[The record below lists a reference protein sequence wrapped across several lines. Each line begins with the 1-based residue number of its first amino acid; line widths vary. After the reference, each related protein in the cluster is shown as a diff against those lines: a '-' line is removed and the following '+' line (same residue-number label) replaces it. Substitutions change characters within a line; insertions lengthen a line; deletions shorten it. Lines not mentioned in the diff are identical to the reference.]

1 MTDLFSY
8 AESAKARDI
17 GVRQVS
23 LNHPCFMSDALA
35 YLKTRGVLNRYE
47 EFTGEDI
54 REWLVSA
61 HVIQPQHANAWG
73 ALILTAVRRKIIVG
87 TDRYVPM
94 KLKTSRA
101 RKNQVYRWT
110 SL

>member
-23 LNHPCFMSDALA
+23 LNNPCFMSDALA
-35 YLKTRGVLNRYE
+35 YLKTHRVLNRFE

-54 REWLVSA
+54 RKWLGDA
-61 HVIQPQHANAWG
+61 GLAPEHANAWG

-87 TDRYVPM
+87 TGTYISM

-101 RKNQVYRWT
+101 RKNPVYRWA
-110 SL
+110 